1 MNWIKT
7 AVLITLCCA
16 AASAGPIIF
25 TETQYGIGT
34 LGGTAFNNSLVTI
47 VLTTD
52 TSTITGGSG
61 AFFDIGPATVT
72 VAGIGTATFTDTMEV
87 FSNQGNHFAGIED
100 AQPAMGDVLDVFNTA
115 FDTYALNTAIGQ
127 LSGKPEGSPGQS
139 FPTSLGAFI
148 LTSSGNGDHPATFTA
163 ATVGSVPEPE
173 TLGLLTAGIA
183 LFLIRRR
190 VAG

>member
-1 MNWIKT
+1 MNWIKR
-7 AVLITLCCA
+7 AVLTTLCCA
-16 AASAGPIIF
+16 AASAGPITF
-25 TETQYGIGT
+25 TETQLGIGS
-34 LGGTAFNNSLVTI
+34 LGVTSFNNALVTI
-47 VLTTD
+47 VLTSD
-52 TSTITGGSG
+52 TSTITGSG
-61 AFFDIGPATVT
+61 IFYDIGPATVT
-72 VAGIGTATFTDTMEV
+72 VAGFGTATFTDTMEV
-87 FSNQGNHFAGIED
+87 FSNQGNHAAGIED

-163 ATVGSVPEPE
+163 ATVGSVPEPA

>member
-1 MNWIKT
+1 
-7 AVLITLCCA
+7 
-16 AASAGPIIF
+16 
-25 TETQYGIGT
+25 
-34 LGGTAFNNSLVTI
+34 
-47 VLTTD
+47 LTTD
-52 TSTITGGSG
+52 TSTITGSG
-61 AFFDIGPATVT
+61 IFYDIGPATVT

-163 ATVGSVPEPE
+163 ATVGSVPEPA

>member
-1 MNWIKT
+1 MNWIKR
-7 AVLITLCCA
+7 AVLTTLCCA
-16 AASAGPIIF
+16 AASAGPITF
-25 TETQYGIGT
+25 TETQSGIGS
-34 LGGTAFNNSLVTI
+34 LGGTSFNNALVTI
-47 VLTTD
+47 VLTSD
-52 TSTITGGSG
+52 TSTITGSG
-61 AFFDIGPATVT
+61 IFYDIGPATVT
-72 VAGIGTATFTDTMEV
+72 VAGVGTATFTDTMEV
-87 FSNQGNHFAGIED
+87 FSNQGNHAAGIED

-163 ATVGSVPEPE
+163 TTVGSVPEPA

>member
-1 MNWIKT
+1 MNWIKR
-7 AVLITLCCA
+7 AVLTTLCCA
-16 AASAGPIIF
+16 AASAGPITF
-25 TETQYGIGT
+25 TETQLGIGS
-34 LGGTAFNNSLVTI
+34 LGGTSFNNALVTL

-52 TSTITGGSG
+52 TSTITGSG
-61 AFFDIGPATVT
+61 IFYDIGPATVT

-87 FSNQGNHFAGIED
+87 FSNQGNHAAGIED
-100 AQPAMGDVLDVFNTA
+100 AQPGMGDVLDVFNTA
-115 FDTYALNTAIGQ
+115 FGTYALNTAIGP
-127 LSGKPEGSPGQS
+127 LPGNPEGSPGQS

-148 LTSSGNGDHPATFTA
+148 LTSSANGDHPAMFA
-163 ATVGSVPEPE
+163 ATTVGSVPEPA

>member
-1 MNWIKT
+1 MNWIKR
-7 AVLITLCCA
+7 AVLTTLCCA
-16 AASAGPIIF
+16 AASAGPITF
-25 TETQYGIGT
+25 TETQLGIGS
-34 LGGTAFNNSLVTI
+34 LGVTSFNNALVTI

-52 TSTITGGSG
+52 TSTITGSG
-61 AFFDIGPATVT
+61 IFYDIGPATVT
-72 VAGIGTATFTDTMEV
+72 VAGVGTATFTDTMEV
-87 FSNQGNHFAGIED
+87 FSNQGNHAAGIED

-163 ATVGSVPEPE
+163 ATVGSVPEPA

>member
-1 MNWIKT
+1 MNWIKR
-7 AVLITLCCA
+7 AVLTTLCCA
-16 AASAGPIIF
+16 AASAGPITF
-25 TETQYGIGT
+25 TETQSGIGS
-34 LGGTAFNNSLVTI
+34 LGGTSFNNALVTI
-47 VLTTD
+47 VLTSD
-52 TSTITGGSG
+52 TSTITGSG
-61 AFFDIGPATVT
+61 IFYDIGPATVT

-87 FSNQGNHFAGIED
+87 FSNQGNHAAGIED

-163 ATVGSVPEPE
+163 ATVGSVPEPA

>member
-1 MNWIKT
+1 MNWIKR
-7 AVLITLCCA
+7 AVLTTLCCA
-16 AASAGPIIF
+16 AASAGPITF
-25 TETQYGIGT
+25 TETQSGIGS
-34 LGGTAFNNSLVTI
+34 LGGTSFNNALVTI
-47 VLTTD
+47 VLTSD
-52 TSTITGGSG
+52 TSTITGSG
-61 AFFDIGPATVT
+61 IFYDIGPATVT
-72 VAGIGTATFTDTMEV
+72 VAGVGTATFTDTMEV
-87 FSNQGNHFAGIED
+87 FSNQGNHAAGIED

-163 ATVGSVPEPE
+163 ATVGSVPEPA

>member
-1 MNWIKT
+1 MNWIKR
-7 AVLITLCCA
+7 AVLTTLCCA
-16 AASAGPIIF
+16 AASAGPITF
-25 TETQYGIGT
+25 TETQLGIGS
-34 LGGTAFNNSLVTI
+34 LGVTSFNNALVTI
-47 VLTTD
+47 VLTSD
-52 TSTITGGSG
+52 TSTITGSG
-61 AFFDIGPATVT
+61 IFYDIGPATVT

-87 FSNQGNHFAGIED
+87 FSNQGNHAAGIED

-163 ATVGSVPEPE
+163 ATVGSVPEPA

>member
-1 MNWIKT
+1 MNWIKR
-7 AVLITLCCA
+7 AVLTTLCCA
-16 AASAGPIIF
+16 AASAGPITF
-25 TETQYGIGT
+25 TETQSGIGS
-34 LGGTAFNNSLVTI
+34 LGGTSFNNALVTI
-47 VLTTD
+47 VLTSD
-52 TSTITGGSG
+52 TSTITGSG
-61 AFFDIGPATVT
+61 IFYDIGPATVT
-72 VAGIGTATFTDTMEV
+72 VAGVGTATFTDTMEV
-87 FSNQGNHFAGIED
+87 FSNQGNHAAGIED

-163 ATVGSVPEPE
+163 TTVGSVPEPA
-173 TLGLLTAGIA
+173 TLGLLSAGIA